1 MKTYF
6 RFFVI
11 FLVFSCWISYTAS
24 AQVVLI
30 YTGNTNWN
38 WITPAEAT
46 TEAETTKSLLQVAGI
61 QAEITENE
69 NRVKQWMLQTT
80 SDGSVDVLILY
91 GVIPTTIYPSGNAMP
106 DGSVAEDWIETSDGN
121 TILNHADYFGY
132 RSTGRI
138 SNGAGGLQN
147 LMDIP
152 NIFSFFS

>member
-30 YTGNTNWN
+30 YTGDTSTG

-46 TEAETTKSLLQVAGI
+46 TEAGTTKSLLQVAGI

-80 SDGSVDVLILY
+80 
-91 GVIPTTIYPSGNAMP
+91 
-106 DGSVAEDWIETSDGN
+106 
-121 TILNHADYFGY
+121 FGWF
-132 RSTGRI
+132 R
-138 SNGAGGLQN
+138 
-147 LMDIP
+147 
-152 NIFSFFS
+152 